1 MKKKKK
7 EREIK
12 EKFKSSLITVT
23 YIEQNYGDSQM
34 VTGSKKQIPKKH
46 TPKQPEE
53 LKRRDNLV
61 QARSWKGDADR
72 GLFRVS
78 TSM

>member
-1 MKKKKK
+1 MPTEQASTLKKRKKK
-7 EREIK
+7 EIK

-34 VTGSKKQIPKKH
+34 VAGSKKQVPKKH

-53 LKRRDNLV
+53 LKRRDYLV
-61 QARSWKGDADR
+61 
-72 GLFRVS
+72 
-78 TSM
+78 

>member
-1 MKKKKK
+1 MKKRK
-7 EREIK
+7 REIK

-23 YIEQNYGDSQM
+23 YTEQNYGDSQM

-46 TPKQPEE
+46 TAKQPEE

-61 QARSWKGDADR
+61 
-72 GLFRVS
+72 
-78 TSM
+78 